1 MADKNIRPEVG
12 RRIKELRKKKHYSLS
27 KLSSLLEMD
36 ASRISGY
43 ENGRRAL
50 DIETLSRFAEIL
62 ETTLDYL
69 WYGTGNRYAKYRK
82 PKKKEN
88 VLLSLADLV
97 DNRIIFQTTS
107 KTFLNL
113 NENYRRFLKEYIDC
127 SNSFDHQKVSK
138 KKRIIQEYLLLL
150 KDESEAIGL
159 RADDVTTALQNMQ
172 INLLEIEFADK
183 KEK

>member
-12 RRIKELRKKKHYSLS
+12 RRIKELRKEKHYSLS

-82 PKKKEN
+82 PKKK
-88 VLLSLADLV
+88 S
-97 DNRIIFQTTS
+97 II
-107 KTFLNL
+107 
-113 NENYRRFLKEYIDC
+113 
-127 SNSFDHQKVSK
+127 
-138 KKRIIQEYLLLL
+138 
-150 KDESEAIGL
+150 
-159 RADDVTTALQNMQ
+159 
-172 INLLEIEFADK
+172 
-183 KEK
+183 